1 MHETGISFPQPVHPR
16 PDGRRAIAHIAVMGG
31 APCAAQGDLPALG
44 MPIGIGK
51 VLSPPPHGPRLLAAA
66 GKGDPGRPRVCS
78 MREDYCETTR
88 SIRVAVRA
96 FYLADQSE
104 PERGHFVWAYRVAI
118 TNQGAEAVQ
127 LLKRSWQI
135 TDGLGRTQDV
145 HGEGVVGE
153 KPVLEPGQSF
163 EYTSGTPLPTASGFM
178 RGAYHMVV
186 RGTGE
191 TFDVRIPAFSLDSP
205 HQPTSRVH

>member
-1 MHETGISFPQPVHPR
+1 
-16 PDGRRAIAHIAVMGG
+16 
-31 APCAAQGDLPALG
+31 
-44 MPIGIGK
+44 
-51 VLSPPPHGPRLLAAA
+51 
-66 GKGDPGRPRVCS
+66 
-78 MREDYCETTR
+78 MRDDYSETTR

-104 PERGHFVWAYRVAI
+104 PERSHFVWAYRVAI
-118 TNQGAEAVQ
+118 TNEGQDTVQ

-135 TDGLGRTQDV
+135 TDGLGRTQAV
-145 HGEGVVGE
+145 HGDGVVGE
-153 KPVLEPGQSF
+153 KPVIEPGKSF

-186 RGTGE
+186 HGTGE
-191 TFDVRIPAFSLDSP
+191 PFDVRIPAFSLDSP